1 MASSY
6 SNLGIE
12 LMATGEK
19 SNSWGTVTNT
29 NWEIIDESINA
40 TVTIALSGAT
50 YSLAD
55 YSDGVANQDSRKF
68 YIQFT
73 GSAGNCAITVPSN
86 NKLYGIRNGT
96 NGTLTFTLGSGT
108 TCTLGAG
115 RSGILHVDLTGSAC
129 KIISQD
135 YPNASTASSASVTAA
150 NIGLAAFDNTN
161 FTITNGVVNLSSAVS
176 TSSNN
181 NQPNTLYDLAAA
193 NGSVSNSA
201 NIHLVGDSASGD
213 VDELCFEGGQNIT
226 ITRGVVTG
234 TSIGKINIA
243 GPAVNSYSTSTEEG
257 SDGNNKII
265 RLSSSDGTTDDIK
278 LAVGVVGSTHGLTI
292 AESGDIITFAHADTS
307 TQASSNNSG
316 TTFIQDITL
325 DEFGHI
331 TGIGTATTSS
341 AWSGLTGSPPN
352 VSTFTNNAGYLT
364 SLPSH
369 THTFASLTSKPTTL
383 AGYGISDG
391 GGTAYS
397 AGTGM
402 SLSGTTFNCTIDS
415 PTEVGLGNL
424 SSSGNNLSGSFTA
437 TGNITA
443 YSDISLKTNVKT
455 IENALDKVNAIRGV
469 TYTMHGKEGSGVIA
483 QELEKVM
490 PMLVNSDSSFK
501 SVAYGNITG
510 LLIQAVKELTAKIE
524 KMEECDCYSCRENN
538 CHKDNK
544 D

>member
-1 MASSY
+1 MASTY

-40 TVTIALSGAT
+40 TATIALSGAT
-50 YSLAD
+50 YTLAD
-55 YSDGVANQDSRKF
+55 YSDGVSNQASRKF

-73 GSAGNCAITVPSN
+73 GSAGNCSITVPSN

-96 NGTLTFTLGSGT
+96 NGILTFTLGSGT

-115 RSGILHVDLTGSAC
+115 RSGILHVDVAGTAC

-135 YPNASTASSASVTAA
+135 YPNASTTSSSSVTDA

-181 NQPNTLYDLAAA
+181 NQPNTLYDLSAA

-201 NIHLVGDSASGD
+201 NIRLVGDGASGD
-213 VDELCFEGGQNIT
+213 VDDLCIEGGQNIT

-243 GPAVNSYSTSTEEG
+243 GPAVNSYSTSTEDG
-257 SDGNNKII
+257 SDSNNKII
-265 RLSSSDGTTDDIK
+265 RLTSSDGTTDDIK

-325 DEFGHI
+325 DEFGHV
-331 TGIGTATTSS
+331 TGLGTGTSSS
-341 AWSGLTGSPPN
+341 AWSALTGSAPAI
-352 VSTFTNNAGYLT
+352 STFSNNVGYLT

-391 GGTAYS
+391 GGTTYS

-424 SSSGNNLSGSFTA
+424 SNSGNSLTGSFTA
-437 TGNITA
+437 SGNITA
-443 YSDISLKTNVKT
+443 YSDIALKTDVKT

-524 KMEECDCYSCRENN
+524 KMEECDCYSCREKN
-538 CHKDNK
+538 CHKDSK

>member
-1 MASSY
+1 
-6 SNLGIE
+6 LG
-12 LMATGEK
+12 
-19 SNSWGTVTNT
+19 
-29 NWEIIDESINA
+29 
-40 TVTIALSGAT
+40 
-50 YSLAD
+50 
-55 YSDGVANQDSRKF
+55 
-68 YIQFT
+68 
-73 GSAGNCAITVPSN
+73 
-86 NKLYGIRNGT
+86 
-96 NGTLTFTLGSGT
+96 
-108 TCTLGAG
+108 
-115 RSGILHVDLTGSAC
+115 
-129 KIISQD
+129 
-135 YPNASTASSASVTAA
+135 
-150 NIGLAAFDNTN
+150 
-161 FTITNGVVNLSSAVS
+161 
-176 TSSNN
+176 
-181 NQPNTLYDLAAA
+181 AA

-201 NIHLVGDSASGD
+201 NIQLVGDSASGD

-341 AWSGLTGSPPN
+341 TWAGLTGSPPN

-424 SSSGNNLSGSFTA
+424 SSSGNNLSGDFTA

-443 YSDISLKTNVKT
+443 YSDIALKTDVKT
-455 IENALDKVNAIRGV
+455 IENALEKVNTIRGV

-483 QELEKVM
+483 QELEQVM

-524 KMEECDCYSCRENN
+524 KMEECDCYSCREKN